1 MSEENKVSGRFN
13 RNTAK
18 ETEQQSMAFDGPAD
32 SSGIE
37 IKSPGKQH
45 WVRARGN
52 NYDDILKVWT
62 TVLFDPDGE
71 EVEYMIQTDDPD
83 LRLRI
88 FDKCDDNQNYRA
100 LVPCVNWF
108 DNEFLWIPTI
118 KPKGGSK
125 VGAESA
131 KIAINKIQQQWCK
144 VKWRSNAVGWVTK
157 KHPGSEKQ
165 PVWSNMTEDEII
177 DQVFKGKII
186 ESLDHEALL
195 NNNR

>member
-1 MSEENKVSGRFN
+1 MKLQKIQILKAKSRQGNNMSNDKTTGRFD
-13 RNTAK
+13 RNSAK

-45 WVRARGN
+45 WVRARGES
-52 NYDDILKVWT
+52 YDDILKVWT

-108 DNEFLWIPTI
+108 ENEFLWIPTI

-131 KIAINKIQQQWCK
+131 KIAISKIQHQWCK

-157 KHPGSEKQ
+157 KHPGADKK
-165 PVWSNMTEDEII
+165 PAWSNMTEDEII
-177 DQVFKGKII
+177 DQIFK
-186 ESLDHEALL
+186 
-195 NNNR
+195 